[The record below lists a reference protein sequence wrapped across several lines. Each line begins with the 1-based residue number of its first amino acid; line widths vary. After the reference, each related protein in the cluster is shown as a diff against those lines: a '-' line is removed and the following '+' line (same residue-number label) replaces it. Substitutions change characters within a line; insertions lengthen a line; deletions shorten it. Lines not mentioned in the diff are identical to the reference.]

1 MQIYHLNCSENN
13 LRVLFATSEA
23 YPLIKTG
30 GLADVSGALPKAIS
44 QLATFKGDIKIVMPA
59 YSAVL
64 AKLNNIQII
73 ANIDVLGQACTL
85 ITGNMPDSGLDV
97 IAIQNAFLYERAGG
111 PYSDENGID
120 WIDNALRFGVLS
132 RVASLLCSA
141 QSPMSDWLPELI
153 QCNDWQTGLAPAYM
167 KLLDN
172 SQVKSIFSI
181 HNLAFQGCFD
191 ATWLA
196 KLELPAAHFQIN
208 GFEYHSQI
216 SFLKA
221 GLFYADQL
229 STVSPTYAQ
238 EIQTKQF
245 GFGLEGLLQTR
256 KDDLTGIVNGIDA
269 HEWNPATDV
278 HLPKNYSNS
287 RITGK
292 YAVKHALQQQL
303 GLEIRADAPLLGVV
317 SRLTHQKGLDCLPEI
332 MPTLIKQGCQFA
344 ILGSGDKAL
353 EAHFNELAESFPKQ
367 VSMNTGYH
375 EHLSH
380 NIMAGS
386 DMFIM
391 PSRFEPC
398 GLNQLYGLA
407 YGTPPIV
414 SLTGGLVDSVCDTN
428 ELSLK
433 NNSATGFVVK
443 SVNSASLLVTI
454 QRAITIWQDKTTWR
468 KIQKNGMQRD
478 ISWDSSASAYL
489 NLYQKTLN

>member
-1 MQIYHLNCSENN
+1 M
-13 LRVLFATSEA
+13 RVLFATSEA

-44 QLATFKGDIKIVMPA
+44 QLPNFKGDIKLLLPA

-64 AKLNNIQII
+64 AKLKAPKTI
-73 ANIDVLGQACTL
+73 ANISVLGQDCSL
-85 ITGNMPDSGLDV
+85 ITGKMPDSDIEV
-97 IAIQNAFLYERAGG
+97 IAIKNAALYERTGG

-120 WIDNALRFGVLS
+120 WLDNPLRFGVLS

-141 QSPMSDWLPELI
+141 NSPIKNWLPDLI
-153 QCNDWQTGLAPAYM
+153 HCNDWQTGLAPAYM

-172 SQVKSIFSI
+172 SKTKSILSI
-181 HNLAFQGCFD
+181 HNIAFQGCFD
-191 ATWLA
+191 ATWL
-196 KLELPAAHFQIN
+196 KQLELPAAHFQIN
-208 GFEYHSQI
+208 GFEYHGQI

-238 EIQTKQF
+238 EIQTADF

-256 KDDLTGIVNGIDA
+256 SSELTGILNGIDA
-269 HEWNPATDV
+269 DEWNPATDL

-292 YAVKHALQQQL
+292 HAVKHALQQQL
-303 GLEIRADAPLLGVV
+303 GLDIHANAPLLGVV
-317 SRLTHQKGLDCLPEI
+317 SRLTHQKGLDLLPVI
-332 MPTLIKQGCQFA
+332 MPKLVDLGCQFA
-344 ILGSGDKAL
+344 ILGSGEKKL
-353 EAHFNELAESFPKQ
+353 EANFNALAERYPTQ
-367 VSMNTGYH
+367 ISMNTGYH

-386 DMFIM
+386 DLFIM

-414 SLTGGLVDSVCDTN
+414 SNTGGLADSVCDTN

-433 NNSATGFVVK
+433 NSSATGFVVK
-443 SVNSASLLVTI
+443 NITSASLLITI
-454 QRAITIWQDKTTWR
+454 QQAIATWQDKKTWR
-468 KIQKNGMQRD
+468 KIQKNGMSRD
-478 ISWDSSASAYL
+478 ISWVSSAKPYF
-489 NLYQKTLN
+489 NLYQKTLR

>member
-1 MQIYHLNCSENN
+1 MLRENN
-13 LRVLFATSEA
+13 LRILFATSEA

-44 QLATFKGDIKIVMPA
+44 QLAAFKGDIKIVMPA

-64 AKLNNIQII
+64 AKLNNIQAI
-73 ANIDVLGQACTL
+73 ANIDVLGQACTI
-85 ITGNMPDSGLDV
+85 ITGHMPDSGLDV

-111 PYSDENGID
+111 PYSDENGVD
-120 WIDNALRFGVLS
+120 WLDNALRFGVLS

-141 QSPMSDWLPELI
+141 QSPVPSWLPELV
-153 QCNDWQTGLAPAYM
+153 QCNDWQTGLTPAYM

-172 SQVKSIFSI
+172 SSVKSIFSI

-208 GFEYHSQI
+208 GFEYYNQI

-256 KDDLTGIVNGIDA
+256 TVDLTGIVNGIDTY
-269 HEWNPATDV
+269 EWNPATDV
-278 HLPKNYSNS
+278 HLPKNYSNN
-287 RITGK
+287 RITNK
-292 YAVKHALQQQL
+292 HKVKHVLQQQL
-303 GLEIRADAPLLGVV
+303 GLQMDAKAPLLGVV
-317 SRLTHQKGLDCLPEI
+317 SRLTHQKGLDLLPGI
-332 MPTLIKQGCQFA
+332 MPTLVKQGCQFA

-353 EAHFNELAESFPKQ
+353 EAHFNELADSFPNQ
-367 VSMNTGYH
+367 VSMNIGYH

-414 SLTGGLVDSVCDTN
+414 SPTGGLADSVCDTN

-443 SVNSASLLVTI
+443 NVNSASLLVTI
-454 QRAITIWQDKTTWR
+454 QRAIKIWEDKTTWR

-478 ISWDSSASAYL
+478 ISWVSSASAYL
-489 NLYQKTLN
+489 NLYQKTLK

>member
-1 MQIYHLNCSENN
+1 M
-13 LRVLFATSEA
+13 RVLFATSEA

-44 QLATFKGDIKIVMPA
+44 QLPDFKGDIKLLLPA

-64 AKLNNIQII
+64 AKLKTAKTI
-73 ANIDVLGQACTL
+73 ANINVLGQDCSL
-85 ITGNMPDSGLDV
+85 ITGKMPDSDIEV
-97 IAIQNAFLYERAGG
+97 IAIKNAALYERTGG

-120 WIDNALRFGVLS
+120 WLDNPLRFGVLS

-141 QSPMSDWLPELI
+141 NSPIKNWLPDLI
-153 QCNDWQTGLAPAYM
+153 HCNDWQTGLAPAYM

-172 SQVKSIFSI
+172 SKTKSILSI
-181 HNLAFQGCFD
+181 HNIAFQGCFD
-191 ATWLA
+191 ATWL
-196 KLELPAAHFQIN
+196 KQLELPAAHFQIN
-208 GFEYHSQI
+208 GFEYHGQI

-238 EIQTKQF
+238 EIQTADF

-256 KDDLTGIVNGIDA
+256 SSELTGILNGIDA
-269 HEWNPATDV
+269 DEWNPATDL

-292 YAVKHALQQQL
+292 HAVKHALQQQL
-303 GLEIRADAPLLGVV
+303 GLDIHANAPLLGVV
-317 SRLTHQKGLDCLPEI
+317 SRLTHQKGLDLLPVI
-332 MPTLIKQGCQFA
+332 MPKLVDLGCQFA
-344 ILGSGDKAL
+344 ILGSGEKKL
-353 EAHFNELAESFPKQ
+353 EANFNALAERYPTQ
-367 VSMNTGYH
+367 ISMNTGYH

-386 DMFIM
+386 DLFIM

-414 SLTGGLVDSVCDTN
+414 SNTGGLADSVCDTTK
-428 ELSLK
+428 LSLK

-443 SVNSASLLVTI
+443 NVTSASLMITI
-454 QRAITIWQDKTTWR
+454 QQAIATWQDKKTWR
-468 KIQKNGMQRD
+468 KLQKNGMSRD
-478 ISWDSSASAYL
+478 ISWVSSAKPYF
-489 NLYQKTLN
+489 NLYQKTLR

>member
-1 MQIYHLNCSENN
+1 M
-13 LRVLFATSEA
+13 RVLFATSEA

-44 QLATFKGDIKIVMPA
+44 QLAAFKGDIKIVMPA

-64 AKLNNIQII
+64 AKLINIQTI
-73 ANIDVLGQACTL
+73 ANIDVLGQACTI

-141 QSPMSDWLPELI
+141 QSPISDWLPELI
-153 QCNDWQTGLAPAYM
+153 QCNDWQTGLTPAYM

-172 SQVKSIFSI
+172 SHVKSIFSI
-181 HNLAFQGCFD
+181 HNLAFQGCFN

-208 GFEYHSQI
+208 GFEYYSQI

-256 KDDLTGIVNGIDA
+256 AADLTGIVNGIDT

-287 RITGK
+287 RITNK
-292 YAVKHALQQQL
+292 HAVKHALQQQL
-303 GLEIRADAPLLGVV
+303 GLQMDANAPLLGIV
-317 SRLTHQKGLDCLPEI
+317 SRLTHQKGLDLLPEI
-332 MPTLIKQGCQFA
+332 TPTLVKQGCQFA

-353 EAHFNELAESFPKQ
+353 EAHFNELAESFPNQ

-380 NIMAGS
+380 NIMAGC

-414 SLTGGLVDSVCDTN
+414 SLTGGLADSVFDTN

-433 NNSATGFVVK
+433 NNRATGFVVK
-443 SVNSASLLVTI
+443 NVNSASLLVTI
-454 QRAITIWQDKTTWR
+454 QRAIKIWQDKTTWR

-489 NLYQKTLN
+489 NLYQKTLK